1 MFKSYL
7 TIVFRHFVRDKS
19 YVLINVLGLALA
31 ISCGVIL
38 LAYVNDELSYDQHF
52 ANHERI
58 FRIVF
63 EHTANGNTKRYAVA
77 PMALA
82 PLFQRAYP
90 DLIESVR
97 IGGKGTKPALYTVGD
112 VRMYQDDVRS
122 ADSNIFEM
130 FTHQAVYGDLEGA
143 LDDPESI
150 AINESFARSLFGE
163 RNPVGETV
171 STSTIGDLK
180 VSVVFADLPDNTHMK
195 YRALFPW
202 KLMKQWGRDDDLA
215 RPDMLFD
222 VFDTNTYFMIKS
234 DFTERELQRA
244 LDDFYETYAAD
255 IGKER
260 KQTGRYLTQRL
271 KDVHLDNSW
280 EFDEPSGNVFYVYGF
295 ISVAVFILLIA
306 IINYTN
312 LATARAVS
320 REKEVSI
327 RKIIGARRSQLAMQF
342 IGESVWYAAVSL
354 VVASILIVLVGQY
367 TPMNEWFG
375 KSDLLNLQPAMLG
388 GIVLGALTVAL
399 LAGIYPALYLS
410 AIAPLMSSTTN
421 VSGRKPNWVLRQGL
435 VFVQF
440 FVSVGVVSATLIMG
454 SQMHYVATKS
464 TGYNDALKVGVLLR
478 SIDTIEKIPVIKN
491 ELMKNAN
498 VLGVTK
504 ANYRPGR
511 RMGFN
516 VVDIENESGGMEATA
531 VNGIYVDEDFV
542 DVMGIEIIAGRNL
555 SSELQTDAELS
566 VLVNETL
573 AKMLGWD
580 HPIGKRFPGHNAR
593 VIGVTKDFHLMSLH
607 QPVAPTVL
615 VYQPEDF
622 SQVADNLRHVISRDI
637 VISISHDNVTETIS
651 YIDSVLSEI
660 DKIHPVDYV
669 FFRDLFDDMY
679 QDENNLVMLIAILA
693 GICIFVSSMGLYGLA
708 AFLTVQRT
716 KEIGVRKVLG
726 ASTSQII
733 FLLTR
738 NIIVLVVSAS
748 ILGSLLSYN
757 VMDDWL
763 KIFAYRV
770 EIEFWMFLVASVV
783 MAGIALSTVALQSFA
798 AARANP
804 VDAIHDN

>member
-7 TIVFRHFVRDKS
+7 TIAFRHFVRDKS
-19 YVLINVLGLALA
+19 YALINVLGLALA
-31 ISCGVIL
+31 ITCGVIL
-38 LAYVNDELSYDQHF
+38 LAYVNDELGYDQHF

-90 DLIESVR
+90 DLVESVR
-97 IGGKGTKPALYTVGD
+97 IGGKGTKPALYTAGD

-130 FTHQAVYGDLEGA
+130 FTHHAVYGELEGA
-143 LDDPESI
+143 LDDPETI
-150 AINESFARSLFGE
+150 AINESFSRSLFGE
-163 RNPVGETV
+163 RNPVGETI

-215 RPDMLFD
+215 RPDMLFNAY
-222 VFDTNTYFMIKS
+222 DTNTYFMTKS
-234 DFTERELQRA
+234 DFTERELQQA
-244 LDDFYETYAAD
+244 LDDFYQTYAAD

-271 KDVHLDNSW
+271 RDVHLDNSW

-312 LATARAVS
+312 LATARAAT

-327 RKIIGARRSQLAMQF
+327 RKIVGARRTQLAMQF
-342 IGESVWYAAVSL
+342 IGESLLYAVVSL
-354 VVASILIVLVGQY
+354 VVAAILIFLVGQY
-367 TPMNEWFG
+367 TSMSELLG
-375 KSDLLNLQPAMLG
+375 KSDLLSLQPAMLV
-388 GIVLGALTVAL
+388 GIALGTLTVAL

-410 AIAPLMSSTTN
+410 AIAPLMSSTTMLN
-421 VSGRKPNWVLRQGL
+421 GRKPNWVLRQAL
-435 VFVQF
+435 VFIQF
-440 FVSVGVVSATLIMG
+440 FVSVGVLSATLIMG
-454 SQMHYVATKS
+454 TQMHYIDSKPL
-464 TGYNDALKVGVLLR
+464 GYDAAPKVSVLLR
-478 SIDTIEKIPVIKN
+478 SVDTIEKLPVIKN

-498 VLGVTK
+498 ILGVTK

-516 VVDIENESGGMEATA
+516 VVDIENESGTMEATA
-531 VNGIYVDEDFV
+531 VNAIYVDENFV
-542 DVMGIEIIAGRNL
+542 DVMGIEIIAGRNISKDL
-555 SSELQTDAELS
+555 ETDAELS
-566 VLVNETL
+566 ILVNETL
-573 AKMLGWD
+573 AKTLGWK
-580 HPIGKRFPGHNAR
+580 HPIGKRIPGGNAR
-593 VIGVTKDFHLMSLH
+593 VVGVMQDFHLTSLH
-607 QPVAPTVL
+607 QPVAPTVFM
-615 VYQPEDF
+615 YQPEDY
-622 SQVADNLRHVISRDI
+622 SQVADNMRHVISRDI
-637 VISISHDNVTETIS
+637 VISVSRENVSETID
-651 YIDSVLSEI
+651 YIDSVMSQI
-660 DKIHPVDYV
+660 DKVHPFEY
-669 FFRDLFDDMY
+669 FLFSELFDEMY
-679 QDENNLVMLIAILA
+679 QDENNLLMLIAML
-693 GICIFVSSMGLYGLA
+693 GGVCIFVSSMGLYGLA
-708 AFLTVQRT
+708 AFMTSQRT

-726 ASTSQII
+726 ASVSQII

-738 NIIVLVVSAS
+738 NILVLVGTAA
-748 ILGSLLSYN
+748 ILGSVLSYV

-763 KIFAYRV
+763 SIFAYRV
-770 EIEFWMFLVASVV
+770 DIEYWMFVVASAVV
-783 MAGIALSTVALQSFA
+783 AGIAFSAVALQSFS
-798 AARANP
+798 AARENPAN
-804 VDAIHDN
+804 AIRDS

>member
-7 TIVFRHFVRDKS
+7 TIAFRHFVRDKS
-19 YVLINVLGLALA
+19 FVLINVLGLALA

-122 ADSNIFEM
+122 ADGNIFEM

-171 STSTIGDLK
+171 TTSTIGDLK
-180 VSVVFADLPDNTHMK
+180 VTVVFADLPDNTHMK

-215 RPDMLFD
+215 HPDMLFD
-222 VFDTNTYFMIKS
+222 VYDTNTYFMIKS
-234 DFTERELQRA
+234 DFTEQELQRA

-295 ISVAVFILLIA
+295 IAVAAFILLIA

-327 RKIIGARRSQLAMQF
+327 RKIIGARRSHLVVQF
-342 IGESVWYAAVSL
+342 IGESVLYAVVSL
-354 VVASILIVLVGQY
+354 VVATILIILVGQY
-367 TPMNEWFG
+367 TPMNELLG
-375 KSDLLNLQPAMLG
+375 KSDLLDVQPAILG
-388 GIVLGALTVAL
+388 GIVLGAVTVAL

-410 AIAPLMSSTTN
+410 AIAPLMPSTTTVN
-421 VSGRKPNWVLRQGL
+421 GRKPNWLLRQGL

-440 FVSVGVVSATLIMG
+440 FVSVGVLSGTLIMG
-454 SQMHYVATKS
+454 SQMHYIANKPI
-464 TGYNDALKVGVLLR
+464 GFNEEQKVSVLLR
-478 SIDTIEKIPVIKN
+478 SVDTIEKLPVIKN

-498 VLGVTK
+498 ILGVTK

-516 VVDIENESGGMEATA
+516 VIDIENESGGMEATA
-531 VNGIYVDEDFV
+531 VNGIYVDENFV
-542 DVMGIEIIAGRNL
+542 DVMGIEIIAGRNFSRQL
-555 SSELQTDAELS
+555 ETDTELS

-573 AKMLGWD
+573 AKTLGWEQ
-580 HPIGKRFPGHNAR
+580 PLGKRMPVSNAR
-593 VIGVTKDFHLMSLH
+593 VIGVLKDFHLMSLH

-615 VYQPEDF
+615 MYQPEDF

-637 VISISHDNVTETIS
+637 VISLSPENVSETID
-651 YIDSVLSEI
+651 YIDTVMSEI
-660 DKIHPVDYV
+660 DKVHPFEY
-669 FFRDLFDDMY
+669 FFFTDLYDDMY
-679 QDENNLVMLIAILA
+679 QDENNLLMLIAMLA
-693 GICIFVSSMGLYGLA
+693 GICILVSIMGLYGLA
-708 AFLTVQRT
+708 AFLTVQQT

-726 ASTSQII
+726 ASVSQII

-738 NIIVLVVSAS
+738 NIILLVVFAS
-748 ILGSLLSYN
+748 LLGSLLSYI

-783 MAGIALSTVALQSFA
+783 VAGIALSAVALQSFT

-804 VDAIHDN
+804 VDAIHDH